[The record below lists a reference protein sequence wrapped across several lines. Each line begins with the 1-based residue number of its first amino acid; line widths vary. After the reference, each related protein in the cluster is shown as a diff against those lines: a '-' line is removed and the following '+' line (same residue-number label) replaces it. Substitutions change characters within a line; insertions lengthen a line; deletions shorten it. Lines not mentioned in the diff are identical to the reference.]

1 MSRFK
6 LLPFYCFLFT
16 SLLGKDDSVDF
27 AREVLPILS
36 NKCYACHGPDTK
48 EEKLVRLDLEN
59 LAKKD
64 LGGYHAIDP
73 SDLEESEL
81 LFRIVDEDDPMP
93 PEDFGKTLT
102 DKEKD
107 IIRKWVLS
115 GAEYAQ
121 HWSFVPPTKANVEPK
136 INPVDHFI
144 GKDLEKKGFGFAEDA
159 DRATL
164 ARRASLILNGLPPE
178 PKEVEAFLADNRP
191 MLMIVISIDCLP
203 RWTMASTLRGFGW
216 MPCDME
222 IPMACTWITE
232 EEFIRTVIGLF
243 VP

>member
-1 MSRFK
+1 M
-6 LLPFYCFLFT
+6 
-16 SLLGKDDSVDF
+16 
-27 AREVLPILS
+27 
-36 NKCYACHGPDTK
+36 
-48 EEKLVRLDLEN
+48 
-59 LAKKD
+59 
-64 LGGYHAIDP
+64 P
-73 SDLEESEL
+73 SIGL
-81 LFRIVDEDDPMP
+81 LF
-93 PEDFGKTLT
+93 
-102 DKEKD
+102 
-107 IIRKWVLS
+107 
-115 GAEYAQ
+115 
-121 HWSFVPPTKANVEPK
+121 PPTKANIEPK

-178 PKEVEAFLADNRP
+178 PREVEAFLADNRP

-232 EEFIRTVIGLF
+232 EEFIRTVIG
-243 VP
+243 

>member
-1 MSRFK
+1 MR
-6 LLPFYCFLFT
+6 L
-16 SLLGKDDSVDF
+16 
-27 AREVLPILS
+27 IQS
-36 NKCYACHGPDTK
+36 N
-48 EEKLVRLDLEN
+48 
-59 LAKKD
+59 
-64 LGGYHAIDP
+64 
-73 SDLEESEL
+73 LEESEL
-81 LFRIVDEDDPMP
+81 LYRIVDEDDPMP

-102 DKEKD
+102 KKKKQV
-107 IIRKWVLS
+107 IRKWVLS

-121 HWSFVPPTKANVEPK
+121 HWSFVPPTKAGFKPK

-144 GKDLEKKGFGFAEDA
+144 GKDLEKQGHGFAEDA

-178 PKEVEAFLADNRP
+178 PKELKLFSQTIVP

-216 MPCDME
+216 MPCAME
-222 IPMACTWITE
+222 ILMACIWITE
-232 EEFIRTVIGLF
+232 EEFIPTVIGLF

>member
-16 SLLGKDDSVDF
+16 SLLGKDDSLDF

-93 PEDFGKTLT
+93 PEDFRYGVPLT
-102 DKEKD
+102 GTRCRLADEVSQ
-107 IIRKWVLS
+107 RS
-115 GAEYAQ
+115 RAEA
-121 HWSFVPPTKANVEPK
+121 PP
-136 INPVDHFI
+136 
-144 GKDLEKKGFGFAEDA
+144 GCCLGLC
-159 DRATL
+159 ATL
-164 ARRASLILNGLPPE
+164 FSSSVYMSFASLLL
-178 PKEVEAFLADNRP
+178 LADTTLP
-191 MLMIVISIDCLP
+191 TWMLSSPDPV
-203 RWTMASTLRGFGW
+203 
-216 MPCDME
+216 
-222 IPMACTWITE
+222 
-232 EEFIRTVIGLF
+232 
-243 VP
+243 